1 MSKTLYLEDRTIR
14 LQLWDTAGQERFR
27 TLIPSY
33 IRDAAVTV
41 IVYDVCQR
49 TSFASV
55 DQWIA
60 DVKEERGDSMDEVIV
75 VLVGNKAD
83 ASEEERQ
90 VSTAEG
96 EEKARQLGVKIFMET
111 SAKSGL
117 NVKGLFMRVAGALP
131 VIEPP
136 QAADSASKGAS
147 QLIDVRLSGEPAQSQ
162 QRCAC

>member
-41 IVYDVCQR
+41 IVYDV
-49 TSFASV
+49 TSRDSFEAV

-60 DVKEERGDSMDEVIV
+60 DVREERGDSMDDVIV
-75 VLVGNKAD
+75 VLVGNKGD
-83 ASEEERQ
+83 ASLEERQ
-90 VSTAEG
+90 VSEAEG
-96 EEKARQLGVKIFMET
+96 EEKARQLGVKVFMET
-111 SAKSGL
+111 SAKSGQ
-117 NVKGLFMRVAGALP
+117 NVKALFMRIASTLP

-136 QAADSASKGAS
+136 ADSAKGGS
-147 QLIDVRLSGEPAQSQ
+147 QLIDVRLSGEPNASGAQQ
-162 QRCAC
+162 KCAC